1 MGGRDGTEYQRSDH
15 NRNEDKGRSAGE
27 GMEAKG
33 ETMMSTYWTI
43 RAKDGLGDDRGRYFN
58 KDFAMA
64 ALWKARCESQYEQY
78 LVRHTTISKDE
89 MRKRSETQ
97 AKRIANALINY
108 TIDNSATQGAIQY
121 IATNAILD
129 FAQEIMDGKR

>member
-1 MGGRDGTEYQRSDH
+1 MGGWNSAEYQRSDH

-33 ETMMSTYWTI
+33 ETMKEYWTVRRRGGSDSE
-43 RAKDGLGDDRGRYFN
+43 RAGDKRL
-58 KDFAMA
+58 ALS
-64 ALWKARCESQYEQY
+64 ALWRMRFEQSSTEFI
-78 LVRHTTISKDE
+78 LVHHRTVTREE
-89 MRKRSETQ
+89 MQKRSETQ
-97 AKRIANALINY
+97 ARRIANALINY
-108 TIDNSATQGAIQY
+108 TIDNSATQGSIQY